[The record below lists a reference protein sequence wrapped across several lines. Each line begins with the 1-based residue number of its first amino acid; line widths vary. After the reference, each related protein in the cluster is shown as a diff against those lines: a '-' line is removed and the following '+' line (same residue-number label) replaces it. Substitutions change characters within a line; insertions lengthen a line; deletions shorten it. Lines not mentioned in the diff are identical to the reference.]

1 MGYLTNF
8 IVYTLAMVGV
18 VVLALFVFKAS
29 TSSGVKG
36 GSKILKV
43 HDTLSLGPRKTL
55 YIVSAGE
62 EKFLIAG
69 DVDKTNLISRLE
81 STGNQVTS
89 IPSPKGM
96 VREVI
101 EPSEIV
107 EKTSFQDIMQK
118 IPTKPSYMDRSVVG
132 IYKTQNK
139 PYNSVMKNLAER
151 IKEVTK

>member
-18 VVLALFVFKAS
+18 IMLAVLVFKTS
-29 TSSGVKG
+29 TSTGVKAS
-36 GSKILKV
+36 SKFLKV

-69 DVDKTNLISRLE
+69 DVDKTTLISKLGIKTTE
-81 STGNQVTS
+81 NTATFQEQDSFKETMKNLST
-89 IPSPKGM
+89 
-96 VREVI
+96 
-101 EPSEIV
+101 
-107 EKTSFQDIMQK
+107 KT
-118 IPTKPSYMDRSVVG
+118 SYMDKSVVG

-139 PYNSVMKNLAER
+139 PYDSVMKNLAAR
-151 IKEVTK
+151 LKN

>member
-18 VVLALFVFKAS
+18 IMLAVFVFKTTTSVS
-29 TSSGVKG
+29 TKG
-36 GSKILKV
+36 GSKFLKV

-69 DVDKTNLISRLE
+69 DIDKTSLISKLE
-81 STGNQVTS
+81 TGRNSEQISVTKTKDVE
-89 IPSPKGM
+89 IPSKQL
-96 VREVI
+96 EN
-101 EPSEIV
+101 S
-107 EKTSFQDIMQK
+107 SFQNMLGSL
-118 IPTKPSYMDRSVVG
+118 PTKNSYVDRSNIG

-139 PYNSVMKNLAER
+139 PYDSVMKNLAER
-151 IKEVTK
+151 IRQ

>member
-18 VVLALFVFKAS
+18 IVLALMVFKTS
-29 TSSGVKG
+29 TGVGVKG
-36 GSKILKV
+36 GSKYLKV

-69 DVDKTNLISRLE
+69 DVDKTSLISKLGKE
-81 STGNQVTS
+81 DKPAVEASSIDTFKETMNNLSTRS
-89 IPSPKGM
+89 
-96 VREVI
+96 
-101 EPSEIV
+101 
-107 EKTSFQDIMQK
+107 
-118 IPTKPSYMDRSVVG
+118 SYMDKSVVG

-139 PYNSVMKNLAER
+139 PYDSVMKNLAER
-151 IKEVTK
+151 IRQ